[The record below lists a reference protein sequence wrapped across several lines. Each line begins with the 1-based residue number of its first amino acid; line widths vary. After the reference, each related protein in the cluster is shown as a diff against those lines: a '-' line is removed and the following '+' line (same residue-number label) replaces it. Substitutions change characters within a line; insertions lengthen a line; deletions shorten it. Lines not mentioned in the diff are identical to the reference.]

1 MATLRERTSR
11 PHETSWL
18 RISKSAAMASM
29 RLASKFVAISAA
41 TALLCAAAAVWI
53 LRSGEP
59 ARATA
64 AYGEVRPVWTETDWP
79 FGADPW
85 GRGKAFRCK
94 AADCGTE
101 VQLYVRAKLG
111 FCNCATGVAD
121 DSDLDQMGDLA
132 LVGKATP
139 TGAGREI
146 IVGPM
151 RGRSRTYRI
160 EGISKAALS
169 LAFNQRCDMVAA
181 VALVGSDAP
190 AFAEPTV
197 LAFLN
202 SDRMLQWAEIAL
214 GL

>member
-1 MATLRERTSR
+1 MGLTR
-11 PHETSWL
+11 
-18 RISKSAAMASM
+18 
-29 RLASKFVAISAA
+29 KFIAISVA
-41 TALLCAAAAVWI
+41 TALLCAAAAGLWI
-53 LRSGEP
+53 ARSGEP

-64 AYGEVRPVWTETDWP
+64 VSGEVRPVWTETDWP

-85 GRGKAFRCK
+85 GKGKAFRCK
-94 AADCGTE
+94 AHDCGGE

-121 DSDLDQMGDLA
+121 DGDLEQMGDLA
-132 LVGKATP
+132 LIGKATP
-139 TGAGREI
+139 IDAGKEI

-151 RGRSRTYRI
+151 RGRSRVYRV
-160 EGISKAALS
+160 EGNSKTALS

-181 VALVGSDAP
+181 TALVGPGAP
-190 AFAEPTV
+190 ASLQPAV

-202 SDRMLQWAEIAL
+202 SDRILKWAEIAL

>member
-1 MATLRERTSR
+1 
-11 PHETSWL
+11 
-18 RISKSAAMASM
+18 M
-29 RLASKFVAISAA
+29 RLTRKLVVIGTAA
-41 TALLCAAAAVWI
+41 ALFCAASAVWM
-53 LRSGEP
+53 LQSGDP

-64 AYGEVRPVWTETDWP
+64 AAGEIRAVWTETDWP

-85 GRGKAFRCK
+85 GKGRAFRCK
-94 AADCGTE
+94 ADDCGGE

-121 DSDLDQMGDLA
+121 DDDLEQMGDLA
-132 LVGKATP
+132 LIGKTTP
-139 TGAGREI
+139 IGAGREI

-151 RGRSRTYRI
+151 RGRSRAYRV
-160 EGISKAALS
+160 EGNHNVALS

-181 VALVGSDAP
+181 TALIGPGAP
-190 AFAEPTV
+190 ASLEPEL

-202 SDRMLQWAEIAL
+202 SDLMLKWAEVTL

>member
-1 MATLRERTSR
+1 
-11 PHETSWL
+11 
-18 RISKSAAMASM
+18 M
-29 RLASKFVAISAA
+29 RLTRKFVAISGA

-59 ARATA
+59 PRATA
-64 AYGEVRPVWTETDWP
+64 VFGEVRPVWTETDWP
-79 FGADPW
+79 FAADPW
-85 GRGKAFRCK
+85 GKGKAFRCT
-94 AADCGTE
+94 ADSCGGE

-121 DSDLDQMGDLA
+121 DGDLEQMSDLA
-132 LVGKATP
+132 LIGKATP
-139 TGAGREI
+139 ISAGREI

-151 RGRSRTYRI
+151 RGRSRAYRV
-160 EGISKAALS
+160 EGNRNAALL

-181 VALVGSDAP
+181 TALVGPGAP
-190 AFAEPTV
+190 ASLEPAV

-202 SDRMLQWAEIAL
+202 SDLMLKWAEVAL